1 MFYVLCGVVAAIG
14 QGLIA
19 PEPMVG
25 ASGAIAG
32 VLGGYALLYPRAR
45 VKCLFIFIIFITTIR
60 VPAWLLLGLL
70 AGLVAAAPAQ
80 ARRHVHRPSCPTAA
94 HSWLAGSVWLCRGVL
109 TYGDYADDDY
119 GADTGQID
127 TTSRTASLMP
137 PCRPT

>member
-1 MFYVLCGVVAAIG
+1 MTAHRF
-14 QGLIA
+14 
-19 PEPMVG
+19 
-25 ASGAIAG
+25 
-32 VLGGYALLYPRAR
+32 
-45 VKCLFIFIIFITTIR
+45 K
-60 VPAWLLLGLL
+60 AWLLLGLL

-137 PCRPT
+137 SAGDQGYPTGQYATADLITLTLQVRGKSLFVRGLLNAL